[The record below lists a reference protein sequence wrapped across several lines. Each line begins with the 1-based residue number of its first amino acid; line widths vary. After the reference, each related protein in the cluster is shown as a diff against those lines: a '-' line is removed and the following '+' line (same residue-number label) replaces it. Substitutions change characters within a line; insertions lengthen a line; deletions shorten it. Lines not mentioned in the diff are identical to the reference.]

1 MLHTP
6 SPQQPP
12 AVRPRSLRARAAAAI
27 LAAGL
32 AAVPGAPP
40 APAQP
45 AQVIEAIVL
54 EGASRLSQEAF
65 VHMLSLKA
73 GETYDAT
80 RVRAEFRRLWER
92 KLFDDISV
100 ETRPGDK
107 GVVLIFHVVERPLL
121 TSIEYTD
128 VKVLSRTQI
137 EDRLR
142 ERNTELRIGMP
153 LDYAAI
159 KKAEDL
165 IRNALAEKGYLDAR
179 VSSELQE
186 ISAAGRALTFKME
199 TGAKSRIRAIDFTG
213 NQVFSDS
220 KLRRVLKNT
229 HEHSWWRFLKGGS
242 TYHPLALDQDLES
255 VRQLYLNQGYV
266 DVDVKPVSVEVVEDK
281 PHKKEHKS
289 RKWLHLTIPLE
300 EGRSYRVGQLK
311 TEGNSVFGDTELL
324 QRIPLLPGMVYSGS
338 LMQAGS
344 SAIEA
349 DYGERGYFY
358 VSTSPR
364 LTRNDDGTVDITLR
378 VDEDQRYFVN
388 RIEFVG
394 NTTTRDKVLRREMPV
409 SEEDIFDLKKFRIGM
424 RRINQLGYF
433 QLAQEPAIEPIE
445 GESKVNIT
453 IHGQEQ
459 NRNEIQVG
467 GGYSGVDGAFF
478 TASYATRNFLGLGEI
493 LSTSIQ
499 AGGRSDRFN
508 IAFEEPYFLGKPM
521 TLGFS
526 IFRRDIEY
534 TDFTQTGQGISA
546 TLGRRIAYFQRVHM
560 IYRLEDLEIQEDQSV
575 TGDESTVTSS
585 LIPVYSLNT
594 INNPFR
600 PSHGFEMRFS
610 SEYAGGF
617 LGGDNYFVKPIL
629 STTAYLKALK
639 KTFFALHGEAGWVQ
653 RFGDGLLP
661 LSDRFYLGGEVR
673 GPRVYETRSISPIG
687 YRARDGTNDCVSK
700 APDPNDP
707 DDDRFFVTRTTS
719 VADFDAFGNPIS
731 TTVTSR
737 LPFVDQ
743 CGGNKFFLAQL
754 EYVIPVG
761 QPMELALFFDAG
773 NAFLDDAGF
782 DFGDMRMSAGIEA
795 RLFLPVFQFPL
806 RLIYGQLIDPR
817 EGEDAS
823 AFTFSIG
830 RSF

>member
-1 MLHTP
+1 MPCTCP
-6 SPQQPP
+6 PPPPP
-12 AVRPRSLRARAAAAI
+12 ALRPRARRAGAAAW
-27 LAAGL
+27 LALGL
-32 AAVPGAPP
+32 AGASGPPPAAAPP
-40 APAQP
+40 SQT
-45 AQVIEAIVL
+45 IEAIVL

-65 VHMLSLKA
+65 VHMLGIRA
-73 GETYDAT
+73 GEPFDPP

-100 ETRPGDK
+100 EARPGDK

-128 VKVLSRTQI
+128 VKVLARTQI
-137 EDRLR
+137 EERLK
-142 ERNTELRIGMP
+142 ERKTELRIGAP

-186 ISAAGRALTFKME
+186 VSAAGRALTFKME
-199 TGAKSRIRAIDFTG
+199 TGAKSRIRSIDFTG
-213 NQVFSDS
+213 NQVFSDRQ
-220 KLRRVLKNT
+220 LRRALKHT
-229 HEHSWWRFLKGGS
+229 RAHSWWRLFRRGS
-242 TYHPLALDQDLES
+242 VYHPLILDQDLEG
-255 VRQLYLNQGYV
+255 VRQLYLDHGYV
-266 DVDVKPVSVEVVEDK
+266 DVDLKPVSVEVVEDK
-281 PHKKEHKS
+281 PHRKEHKG
-289 RKWLHLTIPLE
+289 RKWLHLSIPLE
-300 EGRSYRVGQLK
+300 EGRSYRVGGIR
-311 TEGNSVFGDTELL
+311 TEGNTVFSEAELL
-324 QRIPLLPGMVYSGS
+324 QRVPLRSGMVYSGS
-338 LMQAGS
+338 LMQAGTA
-344 SAIEA
+344 AIEA

-364 LTRNDDGTVDITLR
+364 LTRREDGTVDITLR
-378 VDEDQRYFVN
+378 VDEDQRYFIN

-409 SEEDIFDLKKFRIGM
+409 SEEDVFDLKKFRIGI

-433 QLAQEPAIEPIE
+433 QLVQEPSIEPIE

-453 IHGQEQ
+453 IQGQEQ
-459 NRNEIQVG
+459 NRNEIQIG

-526 IFRRDIEY
+526 VFRRDVEF
-534 TDFTQTGQGISA
+534 TDFTQVGQGLSV
-546 TLGRRIAYFQRVHM
+546 TLGRRIAYFQRAHV
-560 IYRLEDLEIQEDQSV
+560 IYRLEDLRIREDEDVS
-575 TGDESTVTSS
+575 GDDHSVTSS
-585 LIPVYSLNT
+585 LIPVYALNT

-600 PSHGFEMRFS
+600 PSHGFELRFS

-617 LGGDNYFVKPIL
+617 LGGDNYFVKPIV
-629 STTAYLKALK
+629 STTGYLKAFK
-639 KTFFALHGEAGWVQ
+639 KTFFALHGEAGWVE
-653 RFGDGLLP
+653 RFGGGLLP
-661 LSDRFYLGGEVR
+661 LSDRFFLGGEVR
-673 GPRVYETRSISPIG
+673 GPRVFETRSISPIG
-687 YRARDGTNDCVSK
+687 YRARDGSNDCVSR

-707 DDDRFFVTRTTS
+707 EDDRFFFLQTGTTTT
-719 VADFDAFGNPIS
+719 FDSSGNPVT
-731 TTVTSR
+731 TTVTTR
-737 LPFVDQ
+737 QPFLDE

-773 NAFLDDAGF
+773 NTFLDDVAF
-782 DFGDMRMSAGIEA
+782 DLGSVRMSAGVEA

-806 RLIYGQLIDPR
+806 RLIYGQIIDPR
-817 EGEDAS
+817 EGEDSS